1 MSAPVPLRFLR
12 SARTV
17 GELPAAELEI
27 ALVGRSNVGKSSL
40 LNALARRRDLA
51 RTSKTPGAT
60 RLLNVFEAGPV
71 GSGRWLVDLPGYGY
85 AKVPGS
91 ERQRWKGMVEG
102 YLLERATLDRVLV
115 LVDGEVGPTP
125 LDLQTLDWL
134 DEIGLPVRLIATKS
148 DKVRSS
154 RRAARR
160 AELAERLGVARAE
173 VAWVSAERGTGID
186 ELRAEV
192 LALLGLA

>member
-1 MSAPVPLRFLR
+1 MSAPVPIRFLR
-12 SARTV
+12 SAASV
-17 GELPAAELEI
+17 AELPAAELEL

-60 RLLNVFEAGPV
+60 RLLNVFEVGSE

-85 AKVPGS
+85 AKVSGS
-91 ERQRWKGMVEG
+91 ERRRWKDMIEG
-102 YLLERATLDRVLV
+102 YLVERATLDRVLV
-115 LVDGEVGPTP
+115 LIDGEVGPTP

-134 DEIGLPVRLIATKS
+134 DAIGLPVRLVATKS

-154 RRAARR
+154 RRATRR
-160 AELAERLGVARAE
+160 AELAERLGVPRSE

-192 LALLGLA
+192 LSLLGLT

>member
-1 MSAPVPLRFLR
+1 MSSPVPIRFLR
-12 SARTV
+12 SAASV
-17 GELPAAELEI
+17 AELPAAEVEL

-60 RLLNVFEAGPV
+60 RLLNVFEAGPA

-85 AKVPGS
+85 AKASGS
-91 ERQRWKGMVEG
+91 ERRRWKDMVEG

-115 LVDGEVGPTP
+115 LIDGEVGPTP
-125 LDLQTLDWL
+125 LDLQTVDWL
-134 DEIGLPVRLIATKS
+134 DEIGLPMRLVATKS

-154 RRAARR
+154 RRPARR
-160 AELAERLGVARAE
+160 AELAERLGVARAD

-192 LALLGLA
+192 LSLLGLP

>member
-1 MSAPVPLRFLR
+1 VAD
-12 SARTV
+12 
-17 GELPAAELEI
+17 LPAAEVEI

-60 RLLNVFEAGPV
+60 RLLNVFEVGPV
-71 GSGRWLVDLPGYGY
+71 GSGRWIVDLPGYGY

-91 ERQRWKGMVEG
+91 ERRRWKDMVEG
-102 YLLERATLDRVLV
+102 YLVERPTLDRALV
-115 LVDGEVGPTP
+115 LIDGEVGPTP

-134 DEIGLPVRLIATKS
+134 DEIGLPVRLVATKS
-148 DKVRSS
+148 DKVKSS
-154 RRAARR
+154 RRPARR
-160 AELAERLGVARAE
+160 AELSERLGVARAD

-192 LALLGLA
+192 VALLGLS